1 LILDN
6 AACRI
11 TIDGPAASGK
21 STVALRLAQT
31 LGYLYLDTGGMYRA
45 LTLEVLRRGISVDEE
60 PAVVRVARE
69 TVIDIRPASVDDG
82 RQYDVLL
89 NGADVTWDIRS
100 PQVDAGVSQ
109 VSVYPDVR
117 RVLTARQREIGN
129 RGRVVMAG
137 RDAGTVVLPEA
148 ELKIYLDASLEE
160 RARRRYLESLE
171 RGEKVSYDS
180 ILENLRQRD
189 RIDSS
194 REVAPLK
201 PAEDAVCLDTTRL
214 TADEVLEAVLKLALS
229 RRGCEGG

>member
-1 LILDN
+1 LSLDN

-160 RARRRYLESLE
+160 RARRRHLESLE

>member
-1 LILDN
+1 
-6 AACRI
+6 
-11 TIDGPAASGK
+11 
-21 STVALRLAQT
+21 
-31 LGYLYLDTGGMYRA
+31 
-45 LTLEVLRRGISVDEE
+45 
-60 PAVVRVARE
+60 
-69 TVIDIRPASVDDG
+69 
-82 RQYDVLL
+82 
-89 NGADVTWDIRS
+89 
-100 PQVDAGVSQ
+100 
-109 VSVYPDVR
+109 
-117 RVLTARQREIGN
+117 
-129 RGRVVMAG
+129 MAG